1 MLTRM
6 LLLAALIPA
15 CRAAE
20 ARPESKATLSGV
32 AQFPDAL
39 PTTDHGSVRLTIR
52 GSAEVSDD
60 CKTSGDQNFVATYD
74 GELIVQPDGQFNSSL
89 YPTSSTV
96 ALANGCTATQI
107 RNVHQV
113 TSIELDAQLGDEVG
127 RGTLTVQNLAA
138 VDGDEL
144 NAGAFDEL
152 VGELTFTRQ

>member
-1 MLTRM
+1 MI
-6 LLLAALIPA
+6 LLLAALSA
-15 CRAAE
+15 CRSAE
-20 ARPESKATLSGV
+20 ARPESKATLTGT
-32 AQFPDAL
+32 AQFPNEL

-52 GSAEVSDD
+52 GTAEVSDD

-89 YPTSSTV
+89 YPGSPTV
-96 ALANGCTATQI
+96 ALANGCSATQI
-107 RNVHQV
+107 RNIHQL
-113 TSIELDAQLGDEVG
+113 TSIEISAQLGDEVG

-152 VGELTFTRQ
+152 VGEITFTRP